1 VLAEL
6 QKMKDGK
13 DDSFLGPIKDQEGKV
28 TLAAGQRA
36 SDKELL
42 TMKWFVEGVVGKIP
56 E

>member
-1 VLAEL
+1 MTESIEQLLIRRARI
-6 QKMKDGK
+6 
-13 DDSFLGPIKDQEGKV
+13 IKKAVGKV